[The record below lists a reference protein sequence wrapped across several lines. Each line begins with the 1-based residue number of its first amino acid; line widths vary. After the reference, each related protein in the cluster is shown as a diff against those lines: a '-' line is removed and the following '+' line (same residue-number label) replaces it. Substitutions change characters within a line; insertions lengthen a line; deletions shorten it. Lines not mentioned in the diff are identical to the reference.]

1 MWLSRVASV
10 HGVGVQDCGPA
21 IYLVATHR
29 PPPDTPPS
37 INEIIRMVAGFGG
50 FLNRKADGMPGPQ
63 TIWIGLQRC
72 KDFVLA
78 LEAQAAAREFG
89 CG

>member
-1 MWLSRVASV
+1 MAVPQFR
-10 HGVGVQDCGPA
+10 GV
-21 IYLVATHR
+21 LATLMAV
-29 PPPDTPPS
+29 PIFP
-37 INEIIRMVAGFGG
+37 MVAGFGG

-72 KDFVLA
+72 KDFVLT